1 MTTISNFMSLLP
13 FVALIPA
20 SWVVVE
26 VGWPRPGASKA
37 SHNCRMPHRVKR
49 TLLDEPCI
57 IAVGCPDDRGGRPPK
72 RWRACV
78 APRSGGRSSTRRRDW
93 IENLEAQNY
102 GDSALNSASLPA
114 PMTRTKRAA
123 CGDRAPHQPQINAPS
138 PQSTAIDL
146 TPGKLAALD
155 LRLGRAP
162 SDPLADLGPA

>member
-1 MTTISNFMSLLP
+1 LLP

-20 SWVVVE
+20 SWVVGE

-37 SHNCRMPHRVKR
+37 SYNCRMPRRVKR
-49 TLLDEPCI
+49 ALLDEPCI
-57 IAVGCPDDRGGRPPK
+57 IAVGCPMIAAADPEAVARLRGAYSTGRPIG
-72 RWRACV
+72 A
-78 APRSGGRSSTRRRDW
+78 RDW
-93 IENLEAQNY
+93 IENLEARNY

-123 CGDRAPHQPQINAPS
+123 RGDRAPHQPQINAPS

-155 LRLGRAP
+155 LRLGRAA